1 MEIIEGKFYRM
12 RDGRKVGPM
21 RRQSNGW
28 VADSG
33 RIDDNGA
40 YDWYL
45 YGNYDC
51 CNQETPV
58 DLIEEWRDE
67 PKSPIQEVVVTK
79 RKLVSGEY
87 GRIFVD
93 GAYGETINLAF
104 ITSMGKR
111 SGIYGFTAEEL
122 EEASHIL
129 AQLAEFLRSEQK

>member
-1 MEIIEGKFYRM
+1 MEIIEGKFYRT

-58 DLIEEWRDE
+58 DLIAEWRDE
-67 PKSPIQEVVVTK
+67 PKSPIQEEVIQIITK
-79 RKLVSGEY
+79 RKLVAGTYSNVGVSY
-87 GRIFVD
+87 SVD
-93 GAYGETINLAF
+93 AGWEFSLELNNYNAQ
-104 ITSMGKR
+104 
-111 SGIYGFTAEEL
+111 EL

-129 AQLAEFLRSEQK
+129 AQLAEFLREEGK